1 MSRARDALGEKKG
14 VLLLDSG
21 ADCGG
26 DVAEV
31 VVGHPRSIRGEAEA
45 GAEEEASLTPLVY
58 AGAAA

>member
-1 MSRARDALGEKKG
+1 MQLGEKG

-31 VVGHPRSIRGEAEA
+31 VVGHPRVYCGEAEA
-45 GAEEEASLTPLVY
+45 GAGRREASLTPLVY